1 MNGLKY
7 SWMVFFH
14 SFKSYIIKS
23 GWTIS
28 KVQEELNK
36 KNNTTYSVQNLSK
49 KITNETLKYSEVLEI
64 AEIIGYTITWNKNN

>member
-1 MNGLKY
+1 MSIKNDI
-7 SWMVFFH
+7 
-14 SFKSYIIKS
+14 KSYIIKS

-64 AEIIGYTITWNKNN
+64 AEIIGYTITWNKDN

>member
-1 MNGLKY
+1 MSIKND
-7 SWMVFFH
+7 V
-14 SFKSYIIKS
+14 KSYIIKS

>member
-1 MNGLKY
+1 MSIKNDI
-7 SWMVFFH
+7 
-14 SFKSYIIKS
+14 KSYIIKS

-64 AEIIGYTITWNKNN
+64 AEIIGYTITWNKND

>member
-1 MNGLKY
+1 MSIKNDI
-7 SWMVFFH
+7 
-14 SFKSYIIKS
+14 KSYIIKS

-36 KNNTTYSVQNLSK
+36 KNDTTYSVQNLSK

>member
-1 MNGLKY
+1 MSIKNDIN
-7 SWMVFFH
+7 
-14 SFKSYIIKS
+14 SYIIKS

>member
-1 MNGLKY
+1 MSIKNDI
-7 SWMVFFH
+7 
-14 SFKSYIIKS
+14 KSYIIKS

-64 AEIIGYTITWNKNN
+64 AEILGYTITWNKNN

>member
-1 MNGLKY
+1 MSIKNDI
-7 SWMVFFH
+7 
-14 SFKSYIIKS
+14 KSYIIKF

>member
-1 MNGLKY
+1 MSIKNDI
-7 SWMVFFH
+7 
-14 SFKSYIIKS
+14 KSYIIKS

-36 KNNTTYSVQNLSK
+36 KNNTNYSVQNLSK

>member
-1 MNGLKY
+1 MSIKNDI
-7 SWMVFFH
+7 
-14 SFKSYIIKS
+14 KSYIIKS

-49 KITNETLKYSEVLEI
+49 KITTETLK
-64 AEIIGYTITWNKNN
+64 

>member
-1 MNGLKY
+1 MSIKNDI
-7 SWMVFFH
+7 
-14 SFKSYIIKS
+14 KSYIIKS

>member
-1 MNGLKY
+1 MSIKNDI
-7 SWMVFFH
+7 
-14 SFKSYIIKS
+14 KSYIIKS

-64 AEIIGYTITWNKNN
+64 AEIIGYTIKWNKNN

>member
-1 MNGLKY
+1 MSIKNDI
-7 SWMVFFH
+7 
-14 SFKSYIIKS
+14 KSYIIKS

-49 KITNETLKYSEVLEI
+49 KITN
-64 AEIIGYTITWNKNN
+64 

>member
-1 MNGLKY
+1 MSIKNDI
-7 SWMVFFH
+7 
-14 SFKSYIIKS
+14 KSYIIKS
-23 GWTIS
+23 RWTIS